1 MSMLP
6 TRDVVVD
13 GVRLR
18 VADLGRGP
26 VLVLLHGLTASH
38 AIWEHTIAA
47 FAGGWRVIA
56 PDLPGHGAS
65 AKPDAPYTIDF
76 YAGIV
81 RSLGRALD
89 VQEAVVVGSSLGG
102 QVALELALGYPS
114 WTRALVL
121 AAPAFAYPPAF
132 RPFGHVIQALTGQR
146 VLRAALEQGLMQ
158 TFHDR
163 ATAGHEVTRRLLQER
178 LADPDFPS
186 FARAVA
192 RSLGGVLTCEPQALE
207 RIAQPV
213 LLAWGREDRLVRLAR
228 STTLQSQI
236 PHARL
241 AVFDACGHLPMLE
254 QPTEFNRAVAD
265 FLALVLAAPRVAAGA
280 AAGGA

>member
-1 MSMLP
+1 MSSLP
-6 TRDVVVD
+6 TRDVLVD

-26 VLVLLHGLTASH
+26 ALVLLHGLTASH

-76 YAGIV
+76 YAGMV
-81 RSLGRALD
+81 RSLGRALGIE
-89 VQEAVVVGSSLGG
+89 EAVVVGNSLGG
-102 QVALELALGYPS
+102 QIAIELGLWYPA

-121 AAPAFAYPPAF
+121 AAPAFAYPPAL
-132 RPFGHVIQALTGQR
+132 RPFGRAIQALTGPR
-146 VLRAALEQGLMQ
+146 VLRTALEQGLQ
-158 TFHDR
+158 QSFHDR
-163 ATAGHEVTRRLLQER
+163 AKIGHQITRQLLQDR
-178 LADPDFPS
+178 LADPDFPA

-192 RSLGGVLTCEPQALE
+192 RSLGGILTAESQPLE
-207 RIAQPV
+207 RITQPV
-213 LLAWGREDRLVRLAR
+213 LLTWGREDRLVRLAR
-228 STTLQSQI
+228 STVLQQQI

-241 AVFDACGHLPMLE
+241 AVFDRCGHMPMLE

-265 FLALVLAAPRVAAGA
+265 FLTAVMAAPRVPAGA
-280 AAGGA
+280 LAGGG